1 MRTTIIPAQI
11 TTVEDKIA
19 GSLNMT
25 QIIILMIPV
34 LWTAV
39 VYIIFLPV
47 MKLAP
52 YKLALVFLS
61 LLVCPTLA
69 LRIKDKIV
77 AEWLGVLF
85 KYRLRPKYY
94 LFNKNNIA
102 GRDLVIPELPIEYAP
117 AKKIAK
123 ITSEERDNDL
133 TLSDVVK
140 LNNLIASGKVAL
152 RYQFNKKHV

>member
-25 QIIILMIPV
+25 QILILMIPV

-39 VYIIFLPV
+39 VYIVFFPV

-52 YKLALVFLS
+52 YKFVLVLLS
-61 LLVCPTLA
+61 LVICLTLA
-69 LRIKDKIV
+69 LRIKEKIV

-85 KYRLRPKYY
+85 QYRLRPKYY
-94 LFNKNNIA
+94 LFNKNNLTN
-102 GRDLVIPELPIEYAP
+102 RELVIPELPVEYAP
-117 AKKIAK
+117 AKKVTKKSMQASDI
-123 ITSEERDNDL
+123 DL
-133 TLSDVVK
+133 ALSDVVK
-140 LNNLIASGKVAL
+140 LNNLIASGKVAF
-152 RYQFNKKHV
+152 RYQFNKKHI